1 MKNVGLTLTLAV
13 LLAGCVSSGAKPA
26 GSVDP
31 SQIPINDPGP
41 ISGKGLEAVMG
52 RNAQTLQSMFGEPRL
67 DVQEAVGR
75 KLQFSG
81 EACVLDAYLYARNG
95 GGEHIVTHVDAR
107 RSDGA
112 EVDRASC
119 VNALRRR

>member
-1 MKNVGLTLTLAV
+1 
-13 LLAGCVSSGAKPA
+13 
-26 GSVDP
+26 
-31 SQIPINDPGP
+31 
-41 ISGKGLEAVMG
+41 MG
-52 RNAQTLQSMFGEPRL
+52 RNAQTLQSMFGKPRL

-75 KLQFSG
+75 KLQFTG
-81 EACVLDAYLYARNG
+81 EACVLDAYLYAQST
-95 GGEHIVTHVDAR
+95 GGEPVVTHIDAR